1 MLTVKE
7 MGKINVIKV
16 STKKDLDAFIKF
28 PLDLYAGNGQFVP
41 EMANDVRDS
50 FNPEKNH
57 GLSFTEVQAFIGD
70 HKLFLSQ

>member
-1 MLTVKE
+1 

-28 PLDLYAGNGQFVP
+28 PLDLYAGNEQFVP

-57 GLSFTEVQAFIGD
+57 GLSFTEVQLLCFFD
-70 HKLFLSQ
+70 WFFLLIQLL